1 MTELNE
7 KISYPR
13 RVILASGSPR
23 RYEILKAHGVEPVV
37 IPPEVDEV
45 LPPGINSD
53 DPETVVKYLSRLKA
67 RDVLFRIISGATGAN
82 VTGLPRVLLA
92 CDTLVYNEKIIGKP
106 VDKADA
112 FRILSS
118 YRNKTHSVWSG
129 VTIID
134 RITGAEDTFAVCTYM
149 TLGDYPD
156 SEIRDYIRTEKPFD
170 KSGAY
175 AIQSSFGK
183 NVTRREGDFENVIGL
198 PWPAVRERLEA
209 INFNNTEVIT

>member
-1 MTELNE
+1 M
-7 KISYPR
+7 IDR
-13 RVILASGSPR
+13 IILASGSPR

-45 LPPGINSD
+45 LPPDMDSD
-53 DPETVVKYLSRLKA
+53 DPESVVKYLSRLKA
-67 RDVLFRIISGATGAN
+67 RDVLSRIISGLDRVDAAA
-82 VTGLPRVLLA
+82 LPNKLLA
-92 CDTLVYNEKIIGKP
+92 CDTLVYNEEIIGKP
-106 VDKADA
+106 VDEADA

-129 VTIID
+129 VTLID
-134 RITGAEDTFAVCTYM
+134 RSTGTEDTFAVCTYM

-156 SEIRDYIRTEKPFD
+156 EEIWNYIRAEKPFD

-198 PWPAVRERLEA
+198 PWPAVREHLEG
-209 INFNNTEVIT
+209 NQ